1 MKSPSE
7 KAVEIIN
14 WAMNVKGLKQIEIED
29 RALIPRGTV
38 GKWRINGS
46 QNITANN
53 LGKILLAFPQI
64 NADWVMRDCG
74 EMLLDG
80 AEERVAEKVKPSVND
95 YDMEFVNALID
106 ENKSLKKK
114 LESAQKAINAM
125 LS

>member
-7 KAVEIIN
+7 KTVEIIN

-29 RALIPRGTV
+29 RALIPRGTI
-38 GKWRINGS
+38 GKWRLNGS

-64 NADWVMRDCG
+64 NTDWVMRDCG
-74 EMLLDG
+74 EMLS
-80 AEERVAEKVKPSVND
+80 EVVESKVAEPEKPSVVE
-95 YDMEFVNALID
+95 YDIEFVNSLID
-106 ENKSLKKK
+106 ENKLLKKK